1 MHRCEESKKRAQPR
15 ARTCL
20 ACNTLVVTPPRTAER
35 LPPPWLL
42 VTLGVLLGA
51 LLAATSLWMWRTP
64 ESPSVTTTRP
74 TPSVLLAVRDLARLE
89 ATEMH
94 MERVIQMTDTQRVLF
109 GMREATDSILLV
121 AAADVVAGVDLS
133 TLPDN
138 AIAID
143 EATGAVTLTL
153 PHAVIFS
160 ARLDGARTF
169 VHNRDTDLLAE
180 RREDLESRARV
191 EAERTLSA
199 AALEAGIVMRAEVS
213 VRRTLTSLVNALGH
227 DQVTVQFE

>member
-1 MHRCEESKKRAQPR
+1 MHRWPR
-15 ARTCL
+15 ARSERL
-20 ACNTLVVTPPRTAER
+20 ACNTPVVNPPRTER

-42 VTLGVLLGA
+42 VILGVLLGV
-51 LLAATSLWMWRTP
+51 LLAGTSLWLQRAP
-64 ESPSVTTTRP
+64 EPPIVTTTRP

-109 GMREATDSILLV
+109 GMREASDSILLV
-121 AAADVVAGVDLS
+121 AAADVIAGVDLS

-138 AIAID
+138 AVAID

-180 RREDLESRARV
+180 RREDLESRARA

-199 AALEAGIVMRAEVS
+199 AALEAGIVTRAETS
-213 VRRTLTSLVNALGH
+213 VRRTLTSLLNALGH
-227 DQVTVQFE
+227 AQVTVQFE

>member
-1 MHRCEESKKRAQPR
+1 M
-15 ARTCL
+15 
-20 ACNTLVVTPPRTAER
+20 TPPPNPER

-42 VTLGVLLGA
+42 VTLGVLVGA
-51 LLAATSLWMWRTP
+51 LLAAASLWRRPAP
-64 ESPSVTTTRP
+64 EPTIVTTTRP

-121 AAADVVAGVDLS
+121 AAADVIAGVDLS

-138 AIAID
+138 AVVVD

-160 ARLDGARTF
+160 AHLDSARTF
-169 VHNRDTDLLAE
+169 VHNRETDLLAE
-180 RREDLESRARV
+180 RREDLESRARA

-199 AALEAGIVMRAEVS
+199 AALEAGIVTRAEVS

-227 DQVTVQFE
+227 DQVTVNFE

>member
-1 MHRCEESKKRAQPR
+1 MV
-15 ARTCL
+15 
-20 ACNTLVVTPPRTAER
+20 NPPRTER

-42 VTLGVLLGA
+42 VTLGVLLGV
-51 LLAATSLWMWRTP
+51 LLAGTSLWLRQAP
-64 ESPSVTTTRP
+64 EPPIVTTTRP

-121 AAADVVAGVDLS
+121 AAADVIAGVDLS
-133 TLPDN
+133 TLPEN
-138 AIAID
+138 AVAID

-180 RREDLESRARV
+180 RREDLESRARA
-191 EAERTLSA
+191 EAERTLSN
-199 AALEAGIVMRAEVS
+199 AALEAGIVTRAETS
-213 VRRTLTSLVNALGH
+213 VRRTLTSLINALGH